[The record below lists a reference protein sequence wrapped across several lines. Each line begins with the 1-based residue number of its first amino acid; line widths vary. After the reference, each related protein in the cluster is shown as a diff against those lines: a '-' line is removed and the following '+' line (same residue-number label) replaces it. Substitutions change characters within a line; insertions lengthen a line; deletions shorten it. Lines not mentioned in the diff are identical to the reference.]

1 MATSINRTDGGLSF
15 GPFNLLVNERLLTK
29 EGAAIE
35 LGARALEMLIV
46 LTSAPN
52 EIVSKKDLMSRVWP
66 DVIVEEGSLRF
77 HMNSLRKALGD
88 GKDGARYITTLP
100 GRGYCFVAPISRA
113 GRPREAAPDKFPHAN
128 LPNRLSRMVG
138 RDDDVRKLSAQL
150 TTSRIVTIVGAGG
163 VGKTTVA
170 VAVGHHLIDAFDGA
184 VLFVDLGMLSDPNL
198 VAPGVASMLELAV
211 GSNDAQPS
219 LMAYLRDKRILL
231 ILDTCE
237 HLIDAVAMLAA
248 GIVEAAPQ
256 VHILTTT
263 REALRIGGE
272 RVYKLDAL
280 ACPPDD
286 PEITAA
292 AVFSFPATQLFI
304 ERAAESGVSLDL
316 GDADARVVASICR
329 RLDGVALALEL
340 AARRVESCGLPQTA
354 ALLDQHLT
362 LRWQGARTAPPRQ
375 RTLQATLDW
384 SFGLLTEPERM
395 VLRRL
400 AVFVGHFTLDAA
412 LEVITSATLDRS
424 TVFGAIDSLVA
435 KSMVATQPIGAM
447 MRYRLLDTTR
457 AYALENQTD
466 DTERT
471 EMAMRHAAYFRRW
484 LEQFGADWPTLSTG
498 TERAPHFAA
507 LNNVRAALEWC
518 FGAEGNA
525 VTGVEL
531 AAAATPVLL
540 AMSLLPECHRW
551 SQRALLALDDS
562 IRGGAEEMHLQAGLG
577 ISSMYTMGSSEPS
590 HAALTRALELAEK
603 SCDPVNQ
610 FHLISQLHSFHRRAG
625 NFDRMLAVAQRG
637 DAVAK
642 DMADPIGIMAA
653 HSLLGL
659 SHHVIGNQRE
669 ARVHL
674 EAALAPATASNSA
687 NARRFGFHYERSR
700 IVLAR
705 TLWLL
710 GYPEQA
716 VQLARKTVDGFAAIE
731 PVTIAIETL
740 WGGCAFRWSGD
751 LASAK
756 ECIDRLIWHAERH
769 ALTPYQAVGYGLK
782 GQVLIQQGDI
792 ETGMEL
798 LRGSLATLSAERYE
812 LYATELK
819 GSLARGLAM
828 MGRLDEALSTIDKTI
843 AQLKRHGELFMP
855 ELQRIRGEVLEQTAD
870 ERGAEQAF
878 CRAIELADQQSAL
891 SWRLRAAISLA
902 RLQFRQGRR
911 EEARETLFETYDR
924 FSEGFDTADLKAAER
939 LLATRASVS
948 SAPPPLNDQIPALSD
963 SIFKEPR
970 KYSFPIPRRRMPEL
984 RINLAPPEIRG
995 RGEWRESGCNL

>member
-1 MATSINRTDGGLSF
+1 MATAINRTDGGLSF

-29 EGAAIE
+29 EGVPVE
-35 LGARALEMLIV
+35 LGARALDILIV
-46 LTSAPN
+46 LTSTPN
-52 EIVSKKDLMSRVWP
+52 EIVSKKNLMSRVWP

-77 HMNSLRKALGD
+77 HMNGLRKALGD
-88 GKDGARYITTLP
+88 GRGDARYITTLP
-100 GRGYCFVAPISRA
+100 GRGYCFVAPVSRSD
-113 GRPREAAPDKFPHAN
+113 GPRNSASVTAANFSHAN
-128 LPNRLSRMVG
+128 LPCRLTQIVG
-138 RDDDVRKLSAQL
+138 RDEDVVRLSAQL
-150 TTSRIVTIVGAGG
+150 TASRIVSIVGPGG
-163 VGKTTVA
+163 IGKTTVA
-170 VAVGHHLIDAFDGA
+170 IAVGHHLSEAFNGA
-184 VLFVDLGMLSDPNL
+184 VLFVDFGMLSDPNL
-198 VAPGVASMLELAV
+198 VVPGVASMLGLSV
-211 GSNDAQPS
+211 GSDDVRPS
-219 LMAYLRDKRILL
+219 IMAYLRDKRILL

-248 GIVEAAPQ
+248 RIVEVAPQ

-292 AVFSFPATQLFI
+292 AVLSFPATQLFI
-304 ERAAESGVSLDL
+304 ERAAESGVSLDI

-329 RLDGVALALEL
+329 KLDGVALALEL
-340 AARRVESCGLPQTA
+340 AARRVETCGLPQTA

-362 LRWQGARTAPPRQ
+362 LKWQGSRTAPPRQ

-384 SFGLLTEPERM
+384 SFGLLTEPERL

-400 AVFVGHFTLDAA
+400 SIFVGHFTLDAV
-412 LEVITSATLDRS
+412 LEVITSPALDRS

-471 EMAMRHAAYFRRW
+471 EMAVRHAAYFRRW
-484 LEQFGADWPTLSTG
+484 LEQFGADWPTLSSG

-518 FGAEGNA
+518 FSAKGNIEI
-525 VTGVEL
+525 GVGL
-531 AAAATPVLL
+531 AAAATPVFL

-551 SQRALLALDDS
+551 SQRALLALDDT
-562 IRGGAEEMHLQAGLG
+562 IRGGSAEMQLQAGLG
-577 ISSMYTMGSSEPS
+577 ISSMYTMGSSEQS
-590 HAALTRALELAEK
+590 HAALTRGLALAEK
-603 SCDPVNQ
+603 FCDPVEQ
-610 FHLISQLHSFHRRAG
+610 FRLIGQLHGFYRRAG

-637 DAVAK
+637 EAVAEEI
-642 DMADPIGIMAA
+642 ADPIGIMAA

-659 SHHVIGNQRE
+659 SHHLIGNQVE
-669 ARVHL
+669 ARAHL
-674 EAALAPATASNSA
+674 EAALAPAPGSSSA
-687 NARRFGFHYERSR
+687 EARRFGFHYERPR

-716 VQLARKTVDGFAAIE
+716 VQLARKTVNGFAAIE
-731 PVTIAIETL
+731 PVTIPIALL

-756 ECIDRLIWHAERH
+756 ECIDRLISEAERH

-782 GQVLIQQGDI
+782 GQVLIQQGEI
-792 ETGMEL
+792 ETGVEL
-798 LRGSLATLSAERYE
+798 LRSSLATLSAERYE
-812 LYATELK
+812 LYATELN
-819 GSLARGLAM
+819 GSLAQGFAM
-828 MGRLDEALSTIDKTI
+828 MGRLDQALLTIDKTI
-843 AQLKRHGELFMP
+843 AQLKQHGELFMP
-855 ELQRIRGEVLEQTAD
+855 ELQRIRGEVLEKTAD
-870 ERGAEQAF
+870 ERGAEEAF
-878 CRAIELADQQSAL
+878 CRSIELADQQSAL
-891 SWRLRAAISLA
+891 SWRLRASMSLA

-911 EEARETLFETYDR
+911 EEARVALAETYAR

-939 LLATRASVS
+939 LLAT
-948 SAPPPLNDQIPALSD
+948 LS
-963 SIFKEPR
+963 
-970 KYSFPIPRRRMPEL
+970 
-984 RINLAPPEIRG
+984 
-995 RGEWRESGCNL
+995 